1 MTDDSKSPPPNFF
14 RKVARFVAN
23 PTTDWAELSRP
34 AEDSLESEYAKS
46 EIKAMVE
53 RKRRNDFV
61 RKREFDM
68 LRKIRREGTSGV
80 EMIGSSNLDSESRA
94 TDSAKPDREV
104 KAKIDAIEQQMVGES
119 LRKHAA
125 SQSHSP
131 SFYNATTQPASMD
144 EAPSRE
150 RFAAD
155 TISSEVIEAARASA
169 QPPTHPV
176 VLTSA
181 VSPSSSTPS
190 PAAAKP
196 LSPLN
201 LGTGTDF
208 SDPFALDVSEVVHD
222 PELDEAV
229 IAFANADFDQCEIS
243 LSALIA
249 SGGRRNDHV
258 ETWMV
263 LFDLYRATDQHA
275 KFEPLALDFAQH
287 FGQSAPQWFSLPKLV
302 AQANAQ
308 AAAGAASKKAA
319 KAAPAKSASPAPDIT
334 VGWACPA
341 VLDEEALSQL
351 RSQVLQMPLPWVLDW
366 SALSSIDPQGC
377 HQLSLILR
385 GWATQTY
392 EMRWI
397 GAQHLLLLLQEAAP
411 VGSRDA
417 DPAYWLLRLD
427 VLRLLGRNDQ
437 FDEAAIDYCVTYE
450 VSPPS
455 WEPAKCKVTDSD
467 EQSVTSTT
475 AAQLS
480 KVSDVSTTFVESRF
494 NDETAML
501 EVASLELSGQLVG
514 DIGPTLSGL
523 DESLGKASV
532 LNISCATLIRV
543 DFIAAGDLL
552 NWVLARRGESRIIHF
567 EEANRLVALFFGAM
581 GINEHA
587 RVRLR
592 NV

>member
-1 MTDDSKSPPPNFF
+1 MSDDAKTPPGFL

-23 PTTDWAELSRP
+23 PTTDWAELSTP
-34 AEDSLESEYAKS
+34 PEDGAESEYAKS
-46 EIKAMVE
+46 EIKAMIE

-68 LRKIRREGTSGV
+68 LRKIRRDGVSGGDLV
-80 EMIGSSNLDSESRA
+80 GVSNLDSESRA

-125 SQSHSP
+125 SQSHTP
-131 SFYNATTQPASMD
+131 SFYNATTLPAGMD

-150 RFAAD
+150 RFDTD
-155 TISSEVIEAARASA
+155 TISAEVIDAARSA
-169 QPPTHPV
+169 GAPPNPI
-176 VLTSA
+176 VLTAA
-181 VSPSSSTPS
+181 VSS
-190 PAAAKP
+190 P

-201 LGTGTDF
+201 ASAGTGF
-208 SDPFALDVSEVVHD
+208 SDPFAMDVSEVVHD

-229 IAFANADFDQCEIS
+229 IAFANADFDQCEKS
-243 LSALIA
+243 LSALIT
-249 SGGRRNDHV
+249 SGGRRADHP

-275 KFEPLALDFAQH
+275 KFEPLALEFAQN
-287 FGQSAPQWFSLPKLV
+287 FGQSAPQWFSLPKQVALANAAAAEAAKRAV
-302 AQANAQ
+302 AAKPAAAPSPEAQA
-308 AAAGAASKKAA
+308 
-319 KAAPAKSASPAPDIT
+319 PA

-341 VLDEEALSQL
+341 TLDEDALAQL
-351 RSQVLQMPLPWVLDW
+351 RSQILQMPLPWVLDW
-366 SALSSIDPQGC
+366 SALAHIDAQAC
-377 HQLSLILR
+377 HQLSLVLR
-385 GWATQTY
+385 SWAAETY

-397 GAQHLLLLLQEAAP
+397 GAQHVLNLLQDAAP
-411 VGSRDA
+411 AGTRDA

-427 VLRLLGRNDQ
+427 MLRLLGRSDQ
-437 FDEAAIDYCVTYE
+437 FDEVAIDYCVTYE

-455 WEPAKCKVTDSD
+455 WEAARCKVVNSE
-467 EQSVTSTT
+467 EQSLTSTT

-480 KVSDVSTTFVESRF
+480 KVSDVSTTFVESGF
-494 NDETAML
+494 HDEPAML

-514 DIGPTLSGL
+514 DIGPVLSRL
-523 DESLGKASV
+523 DESLGNATV
-532 LNISCATLIRV
+532 LNITCAYLIRV

-552 NWVLARRGESRIIHF
+552 NWVLARRGENRIIQL

>member
-1 MTDDSKSPPPNFF
+1 MADAPKTPPGFL
-14 RKVARFVAN
+14 RKVARFVVN
-23 PTTDWAELSRP
+23 PTTDWAELSSP
-34 AEDSLESEYAKS
+34 PEDGLESEYAKS

-68 LRKIRREGTSGV
+68 LRKIRRDGVSGGDLIGT
-80 EMIGSSNLDSESRA
+80 SSNLDSESRVN
-94 TDSAKPDREV
+94 DSAKPDREV

-125 SQSHSP
+125 SQSHTP
-131 SFYNATTQPASMD
+131 SFYNATTLPASME

-150 RFAAD
+150 RFDTD
-155 TISSEVIEAARASA
+155 TISSEVIEAARSASA
-169 QPPTHPV
+169 PPNPV

-181 VSPSSSTPS
+181 VSPSR
-190 PAAAKP
+190 PAVAT
-196 LSPLN
+196 PLN
-201 LGTGTDF
+201 LHSGAAF
-208 SDPFALDVSEVVHD
+208 NDPLAMDVSEVVHD

-229 IAFANADFDQCEIS
+229 IAFANADFDQCELS

-249 SGGRRNDHV
+249 PNGRRADHP

-275 KFEPLALDFAQH
+275 KFDPLALDYAQR
-287 FGQSAPQWFSLPKLV
+287 FGQSAPQWFSLPKQV
-302 AQANAQ
+302 AQANAATAAEAAKRVVVAKP
-308 AAAGAASKKAA
+308 AAATPQ
-319 KAAPAKSASPAPDIT
+319 AAPA
-334 VGWACPA
+334 VGWACP
-341 VLDEEALSQL
+341 VTLDEDALTHL
-351 RSQVLQMPLPWVLDW
+351 RAQILQMPLPWVLDW
-366 SALSSIDPQGC
+366 SALQHIDPQVC
-377 HQLSLILR
+377 HQLSLTLR
-385 GWATQTY
+385 SWANETY

-397 GAQHLLLLLQEAAP
+397 GAQHLLSLLQDASP
-411 VGSRDA
+411 TGSRDA

-427 VLRLLGRNDQ
+427 VLRLLGRSDQ
-437 FDEAAIDYCVTYE
+437 FDEVAIDYCVTYE

-455 WEPAKCKVTDSD
+455 WEPARCKVVNSD
-467 EQSVTSTT
+467 EHALTSTA

-480 KVSDVSTTFVESRF
+480 KISDVSTSFVESRF
-494 NDETAML
+494 QDEPAML
-501 EVASLELSGQLVG
+501 EMASLELSGQLVG
-514 DIGPTLSGL
+514 DIGPVLTKL
-523 DESLGKASV
+523 DESVGNATV
-532 LNISCATLIRV
+532 LDISCAHLIRV

-552 NWVLARRGESRIIHF
+552 NWVLGRRAENRTIHL

>member
-1 MTDDSKSPPPNFF
+1 MSDAPKPPPGFL

-23 PTTDWAELSRP
+23 PTTDWAELSTP
-34 AEDSLESEYAKS
+34 PEDGLESEYAKS

-68 LRKIRREGTSGV
+68 LRKIRRDGVSGGDL
-80 EMIGSSNLDSESRA
+80 IGSSSNLDSESRVN
-94 TDSAKPDREV
+94 DSAKPDREV

-125 SQSHSP
+125 SQSHTP
-131 SFYNATTQPASMD
+131 SFYNATTLPASME

-150 RFAAD
+150 RFDTD
-155 TISSEVIEAARASA
+155 TISSEVIEAARSASA
-169 QPPTHPV
+169 PPNPV
-176 VLTSA
+176 LLTAA
-181 VSPSSSTPS
+181 VSSPSPS
-190 PAAAKP
+190 PAA
-196 LSPLN
+196 PLN
-201 LGTGTDF
+201 VHAGTAFTD
-208 SDPFALDVSEVVHD
+208 PLAMDVSEVVHD

-229 IAFANADFDQCEIS
+229 IAFANADFDQCEKS
-243 LSALIA
+243 LTALIEP
-249 SGGRRNDHV
+249 GGRRSDHP

-275 KFEPLALDFAQH
+275 KFEPLALDYAQR
-287 FGQSAPQWFSLPKLV
+287 FGQSAPQWFSLPKQV
-302 AQANAQ
+302 AQANAEAAAAAAAEATKRSTAAKPNAAQ
-308 AAAGAASKKAA
+308 AAA
-319 KAAPAKSASPAPDIT
+319 APTAGWVSPAT
-334 VGWACPA
+334 
-341 VLDEEALSQL
+341 LDEDALAQL
-351 RSQVLQMPLPWVLDW
+351 RAQVLQMPLPWVLDW
-366 SALSSIDPQGC
+366 SALEHIDPQAC

-385 GWATQTY
+385 GWAAETY

-397 GAQHLLLLLQEAAP
+397 GSQHLQNVLQDAAP
-411 VGSRDA
+411 TGTRDA

-427 VLRLLGRNDQ
+427 VLRLLGRSDQ
-437 FDEAAIDYCVTYE
+437 FDEVAIDYCVTYE

-455 WEPAKCKVTDSD
+455 WEAAKCKVVNS
-467 EQSVTSTT
+467 EEHAPTSTT

-480 KVSDVSTTFVESRF
+480 KISDVSTSFVESRF
-494 NDETAML
+494 QDEPAML

-514 DIGPTLSGL
+514 DIGPILTHL
-523 DESLGKASV
+523 DESLGHATV
-532 LNISCATLIRV
+532 LNITCSHLIRV

-552 NWVLARRGESRIIHF
+552 NWVLARRGENRTIQL